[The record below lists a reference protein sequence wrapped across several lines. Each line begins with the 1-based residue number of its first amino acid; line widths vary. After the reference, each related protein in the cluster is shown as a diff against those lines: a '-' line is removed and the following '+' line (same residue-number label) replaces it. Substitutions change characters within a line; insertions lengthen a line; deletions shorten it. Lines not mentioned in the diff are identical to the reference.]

1 MLLMM
6 GHIIMDVGMRGLR
19 HSRLPLSLVC
29 LSNRSSR
36 GRCSLILALAHFA
49 GLGAR
54 CARGLGLGEPIVELL
69 LRHNTHRDRHE
80 GVVAS
85 AELRALAVVP
95 ALALGPEPGGLQTTR
110 CGAGLA

>member
-6 GHIIMDVGMRGLR
+6 GHIIMNVGMRGLC

-29 LSNRSSR
+29 RSNRSSR
-36 GRCSLILALAHFA
+36 ERCSLVLRLGHFA
-49 GLGAR
+49 GLVAR

-69 LRHNTHRDRHE
+69 LGHHAHRDRHE

-95 ALALGPEPGGLQTTR
+95 ALAP
-110 CGAGLA
+110 